1 MNPDK
6 GSAQASGKPSF
17 MPVTSEQETLRTR
30 NDSYPRSPPSIREI
44 FPGAAFDVD
53 EGGKSP
59 LPPDGSSNGESSRHH
74 RTMSAFRDLDKPVH
88 KRGVS
93 WGNDVAGSD
102 RNLQQPALVETN
114 ISFSNLPHFHPQRG
128 GSGRINLE
136 ELRNVRPMEPE
147 AEAMLLRALDSRDT
161 LAMDRKAAE
170 GSVFA
175 NVPAG
180 NLGALNHPEGDA
192 GSAAGSHQ
200 SQASNRDS
208 AGEGTTGEGSI
219 ASRPS
224 TVGRGPSVRSGGHR
238 RNETIGDQLGSLAAA
253 MDFVHA
259 QNLDFC
265 QDAGERDE
273 NLLPPKF
280 QETHPNGE
288 WPASASAADALQQ
301 NANMIYQ
308 RHRTATEEQID
319 EEAGQTAALL
329 SPTISDGDSLEMT
342 ASMRWRLLQTA
353 TAVTS
358 PKHADGSLE
367 ASDPLAEVPEG
378 SEDDDL
384 PTAAAEPTK
393 DKPQSSSSIP
403 VPRQNG
409 TYKLGS
415 SKTKF
420 MSELE
425 EFFAPR
431 RGTIYY
437 FLKRTICFVM
447 LPSLGIAAIL
457 FYLGENSPTGRLDLN
472 GSKSGS
478 LINTDGQRVDEK
490 TASASWWLLF
500 IVSLPQ
506 TISPCRRSYYLTFH

>member
-1 MNPDK
+1 
-6 GSAQASGKPSF
+6 
-17 MPVTSEQETLRTR
+17 
-30 NDSYPRSPPSIREI
+30 
-44 FPGAAFDVD
+44 
-53 EGGKSP
+53 
-59 LPPDGSSNGESSRHH
+59 
-74 RTMSAFRDLDKPVH
+74 
-88 KRGVS
+88 
-93 WGNDVAGSD
+93 
-102 RNLQQPALVETN
+102 
-114 ISFSNLPHFHPQRG
+114 
-128 GSGRINLE
+128 
-136 ELRNVRPMEPE
+136 
-147 AEAMLLRALDSRDT
+147 
-161 LAMDRKAAE
+161 
-170 GSVFA
+170 
-175 NVPAG
+175 
-180 NLGALNHPEGDA
+180 
-192 GSAAGSHQ
+192 
-200 SQASNRDS
+200 
-208 AGEGTTGEGSI
+208 
-219 ASRPS
+219 
-224 TVGRGPSVRSGGHR
+224 
-238 RNETIGDQLGSLAAA
+238 

>member
-238 RNETIGDQLGSLAAA
+238 RNETI
-253 MDFVHA
+253 
-259 QNLDFC
+259 
-265 QDAGERDE
+265 
-273 NLLPPKF
+273 
-280 QETHPNGE
+280 
-288 WPASASAADALQQ
+288 
-301 NANMIYQ
+301 
-308 RHRTATEEQID
+308 
-319 EEAGQTAALL
+319 
-329 SPTISDGDSLEMT
+329 
-342 ASMRWRLLQTA
+342 
-353 TAVTS
+353 
-358 PKHADGSLE
+358 
-367 ASDPLAEVPEG
+367 
-378 SEDDDL
+378 
-384 PTAAAEPTK
+384 
-393 DKPQSSSSIP
+393 
-403 VPRQNG
+403 
-409 TYKLGS
+409 
-415 SKTKF
+415 
-420 MSELE
+420 
-425 EFFAPR
+425 
-431 RGTIYY
+431 
-437 FLKRTICFVM
+437 
-447 LPSLGIAAIL
+447 
-457 FYLGENSPTGRLDLN
+457 
-472 GSKSGS
+472 
-478 LINTDGQRVDEK
+478 DGQR
-490 TASASWWLLF
+490 
-500 IVSLPQ
+500 
-506 TISPCRRSYYLTFH
+506 